1 MKYIEKKDG
10 YVYLVEENSTDG
22 RFKTYY
28 NLGKDPDSP
37 RWMDEVKEMK
47 FSKKTKKEGKK

>member
-1 MKYIEKKDG
+1 MQYIEKKDG
-10 YVYLVEENSTDG
+10 YVYMVVENSTDG

-37 RWMDEVKEMK
+37 IWFDEVKEMK
-47 FSKKTKKEGKK
+47 FNKKTKKEAKK

>member
-10 YVYLVEENSTDG
+10 YVYMVVENSVDG

-28 NLGKDPDSP
+28 NLGKDLDSP
-37 RWMDEVKEMK
+37 MWFDEVKEMN
-47 FSKKTKKEGKK
+47 FTKKTKKEGKK

>member
-28 NLGKDPDSP
+28 NLGKDINSP
-37 RWMDEVKEMK
+37 LWFDEIKEMK
-47 FSKKTKKEGKK
+47 YNKNKKKTKE

>member
-1 MKYIEKKDG
+1 MQYIEKKDG
-10 YVYLVEENSTDG
+10 YVYMVVENSVDG

-37 RWMDEVKEMK
+37 MWFDEVKEMK
-47 FSKKTKKEGKK
+47 FNKKTKKEDKK